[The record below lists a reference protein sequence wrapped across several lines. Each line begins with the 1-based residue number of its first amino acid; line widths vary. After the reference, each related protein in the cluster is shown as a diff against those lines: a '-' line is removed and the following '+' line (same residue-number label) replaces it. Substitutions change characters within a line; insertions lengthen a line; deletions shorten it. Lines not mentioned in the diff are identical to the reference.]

1 MTIRDCYQAMGGD
14 YEQAVRRL
22 SGEKMVE
29 RFLARFLEGDC
40 FPRLCGA
47 MEERKRKEAFYAADA
62 LKDVSGNLSFTGLL
76 DSASAL
82 AEMLRAESDAIP
94 DGAEQLMDQ
103 LRKDYETTA
112 DAIRGYLG
120 GAE

>member
-1 MTIRDCYQAMGGD
+1 MNRRSGGFP
-14 YEQAVRRL
+14 AKRWW
-22 SGEKMVE
+22 SGS
-29 RFLARFLEGDC
+29 LHGFLEDDS

-62 LKDVSGNLSFTGLL
+62 LKDVSGYLSFTGLL

>member
-29 RFLARFLEGDC
+29 RFLARFLEDDS

-62 LKDVSGNLSFTGLL
+62 LKDVSGNSPLSGSLIPR
-76 DSASAL
+76 
-82 AEMLRAESDAIP
+82 LRWQKCSGRNPMPSPME
-94 DGAEQLMDQ
+94 
-103 LRKDYETTA
+103 
-112 DAIRGYLG
+112 RGS
-120 GAE
+120 